1 MCGDIIDQ
9 ILHKTFERIAALSIN
24 PCRMLYWYVD
34 DSVGCQHQKV
44 SDLRQVCICLHHC
57 IYKEA
62 TDQTVTGDLK
72 IRVFAEH
79 LRSCPHRKFR
89 SEFADKSML
98 SAFIARNDRIN
109 IIAFSHNIYHLRK
122 FFRLMLQVII
132 HGYNKITFHMCK
144 STQKR
149 RMLSKISC
157 HLYDAN
163 SIVLCTKFLHDFKGT
178 VFGTVIHKNQFK
190 LFFYY
195 FPEYFFKVCSEL
207 YTGTTTEYKLIGFPF
222 FLNTQ

>member
-1 MCGDIIDQ
+1 
-9 ILHKTFERIAALSIN
+9 
-24 PCRMLYWYVD
+24 MLYWYVD

-72 IRVFAEH
+72 IRVFTEH

-195 FPEYFFKVCSEL
+195 FPEYFFQACIK
-207 YTGTTTEYKLIGFPF
+207 
-222 FLNTQ
+222 FL